1 MSEEYQTVERNREAG
16 SIGIGAMIVFIALI
30 LVAAVA
36 STIIIKTAE
45 ELQQNAESTSDDTR
59 KEISGKVNIIQIIVN
74 GSSGND
80 IDSLIVTA
88 KIASG
93 STDVQVQDIEWAII
107 CGGSNGF
114 GLVTGNLGT
123 TDPAGGQIL
132 AADKERVNA
141 DKLDGSDY
149 TATSGTLT
157 ISAGSTSGTFNVP
170 VLHDTLDE
178 ANETATITLSNASN
192 ATISDSTATLTIT
205 DDDATPSF
213 TIADVTTGNENAA
226 NHAFT
231 VSLSAVSGRDV
242 AVDYATSD
250 GTATAGA
257 DNCLLPS
264 CLLHSGQTIFVSDTE
279 LEKTSS
285 SNKCPQLAHW

>member
-114 GLVTGNLGT
+114 GLITGNLGT

-132 AADKERVNA
+132 AADKESVNA
-141 DKLDGSDY
+141 DYLDGSDY
-149 TATSGTLT
+149 AATDELTAGT
-157 ISAGSTSGTFNVP
+157 TFKFDINLDQFTDTDGDG
-170 VLHDTLDE
+170 VLDDNDASDGDDALE
-178 ANETATITLSNASN
+178 ANEAACNAS
-192 ATISDSTATLTIT
+192 AGVGETLELKMIVDGGGTTISELQIES
-205 DDDATPSF
+205 
-213 TIADVTTGNENAA
+213 V
-226 NHAFT
+226 
-231 VSLSAVSGRDV
+231 VSGKEV
-242 AVDYATSD
+242 T
-250 GTATAGA
+250 
-257 DNCLLPS
+257 
-264 CLLHSGQTIFVSDTE
+264 
-279 LEKTSS
+279 
-285 SNKCPQLAHW
+285 

>member
-1 MSEEYQTVERNREAG
+1 MSEEYQTVERNREEG

-114 GLVTGNLGT
+114 GLITGNLGT

-132 AADKERVNA
+132 AADKESVNA
-141 DKLDGSDY
+141 DYLDGSDY
-149 TATSGTLT
+149 AATDELTAGTTFKFDINLDQFTDTDGDGTLDDNDA
-157 ISAGSTSGTFNVP
+157 SDGD
-170 VLHDTLDE
+170 DTLD
-178 ANETATITLSNASN
+178 ANEAACNAS
-192 ATISDSTATLTIT
+192 AGVGETLELKMIVDGGGTTISELQIES
-205 DDDATPSF
+205 
-213 TIADVTTGNENAA
+213 V
-226 NHAFT
+226 
-231 VSLSAVSGRDV
+231 VSGKEV
-242 AVDYATSD
+242 T
-250 GTATAGA
+250 
-257 DNCLLPS
+257 
-264 CLLHSGQTIFVSDTE
+264 
-279 LEKTSS
+279 
-285 SNKCPQLAHW
+285 

>member
-1 MSEEYQTVERNREAG
+1 MSEEYQTVERNREEG

-93 STDVQVQDIEWAII
+93 STDVQVQDIEWAIV
-107 CGGSNGF
+107 CGGDNGF

-123 TDPAGGQIL
+123 TDPSGGAL
-132 AADKERVNA
+132 AAPESVNA
-141 DKLDGSDY
+141 DRLDGTDY
-149 TATSGTLT
+149 DATSELTAGTTFKFDINLDEDTANPNVASDGNDVLAVGEAPCNASSGVGETLELKMIVDGGGTT
-157 ISAGSTSGTFNVP
+157 ISELQIESV
-170 VLHDTLDE
+170 
-178 ANETATITLSNASN
+178 
-192 ATISDSTATLTIT
+192 
-205 DDDATPSF
+205 
-213 TIADVTTGNENAA
+213 
-226 NHAFT
+226 
-231 VSLSAVSGRDV
+231 VSGKEV
-242 AVDYATSD
+242 T
-250 GTATAGA
+250 
-257 DNCLLPS
+257 
-264 CLLHSGQTIFVSDTE
+264 
-279 LEKTSS
+279 
-285 SNKCPQLAHW
+285 

>member
-107 CGGSNGF
+107 WE
-114 GLVTGNLGT
+114 
-123 TDPAGGQIL
+123 DRM
-132 AADKERVNA
+132 D
-141 DKLDGSDY
+141 
-149 TATSGTLT
+149 
-157 ISAGSTSGTFNVP
+157 SA
-170 VLHDTLDE
+170 
-178 ANETATITLSNASN
+178 
-192 ATISDSTATLTIT
+192 
-205 DDDATPSF
+205 
-213 TIADVTTGNENAA
+213 
-226 NHAFT
+226 
-231 VSLSAVSGRDV
+231 
-242 AVDYATSD
+242 
-250 GTATAGA
+250 
-257 DNCLLPS
+257 
-264 CLLHSGQTIFVSDTE
+264 
-279 LEKTSS
+279 
-285 SNKCPQLAHW
+285 